1 MMTVVRESAL
11 SLESRTAPETRQI
24 ALIRAAQKGDELAF
38 ERLVQCYD
46 QGVLRLAFNLLRCSE
61 DAADVYQETFLRVY
75 RNLHTFR
82 FDCSFQTW
90 LYRIVSNLCL
100 DVLRKRKS
108 RKEESTV
115 LDTEN
120 GIHDRA
126 EVIPEERAEAN
137 PQRKLL
143 SGELQRRIETVL
155 AGLSP
160 RERTVFEMRHYEGMR
175 LRAIGDALG
184 TSEEAAK
191 NCLFRATQKMRM
203 ALGDLV

>member
-1 MMTVVRESAL
+1 MTVVRESAL
-11 SLESRTAPETRQI
+11 SLESRTAPETRQT
-24 ALIRAAQKGDELAF
+24 ALIRAAQTGDELAF

-75 RNLHTFR
+75 RNIHTFR

-100 DVLRKRKS
+100 DMLRKRKS

-115 LDTEN
+115 LDTAD

-137 PQRKLL
+137 PQRRLL
-143 SGELQRRIETVL
+143 SGELQRRIEAVL
-155 AGLSP
+155 SNLSP
-160 RERTVFEMRHYEGMR
+160 ANAWCSKCGTTRECG
-175 LRAIGDALG
+175 
-184 TSEEAAK
+184 
-191 NCLFRATQKMRM
+191 
-203 ALGDLV
+203 